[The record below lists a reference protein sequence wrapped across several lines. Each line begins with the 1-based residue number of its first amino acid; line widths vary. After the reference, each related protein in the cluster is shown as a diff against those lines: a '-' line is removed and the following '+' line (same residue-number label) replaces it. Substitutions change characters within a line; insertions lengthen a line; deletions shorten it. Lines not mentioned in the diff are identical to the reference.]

1 MTRVARLRS
10 LAVRHAQPIRYVL
23 AGGANTLFGLGSYPA
38 LLWLFPVF
46 RRWYMAALPIAQ
58 VCSIL
63 FAFMLYKK
71 LVFRSREPVLPE
83 LARFSSV
90 YAGIFA
96 INVVALPL
104 LVEVAHL
111 KPAVAQ
117 VAFALFTIVA
127 SYLWHSRV
135 TFRARAGR

>member
-1 MTRVARLRS
+1 MTRAARLRA

-38 LLWLFPVF
+38 LLWVFPVF
-46 RRWYMAALPIAQ
+46 RRYYMAALPIAQ

-63 FAFMLYKK
+63 FAFVLYRT
-71 LVFRSREPVLPE
+71 LVFRSSGRVLPE

-96 INVVALPL
+96 VNLVALPV
-104 LVEVAHL
+104 LVEVVHMT
-111 KPAVAQ
+111 PAVAQ
-117 VAFALFTIVA
+117 VAFALFTIVT
-127 SYLWHSRV
+127 SYLWHSRF
-135 TFRARAGR
+135 TFRPRAGR